1 MLRVPRGHL
10 LERGFDLS
18 GAASPRTVHD
28 GSEHGDPSRPLGIK
42 VRGWTCVKTLPNSRV
57 LDFIRE
63 AADSFQYVPSDGAC
77 EGDFEISQSHRMK
90 PVRAIVLSLAGG
102 LVVLAS
108 GLAGVYIPK
117 LAVLAPAVLIAVGLI
132 SGTLILVGAS
142 GLWMAPRRHMLWGL
156 IVVLSSV
163 PSLLIG
169 GGLLGVLFPIGFM
182 LSLVGGILA
191 IQWKPRPMAPPTLRA
206 RRVAKTR

>member
-1 MLRVPRGHL
+1 MVGRTPNAKSS
-10 LERGFDLS
+10 LERREARL
-18 GAASPRTVHD
+18 
-28 GSEHGDPSRPLGIK
+28 L
-42 VRGWTCVKTLPNSRV
+42 

-63 AADSFQYVPSDGAC
+63 SADSFQYVPSNSAC
-77 EGDFEISQSHRMK
+77 GGDFRISQPHRMK
-90 PVRAIVLSLAGG
+90 PVRAILLSLAGG

-108 GLAGVYIPK
+108 GLAGVYVPK
-117 LAVLAPAVLIAVGLI
+117 LAVLAPAVLVAVGLI
-132 SGTLILVGAS
+132 SGTLILVGAL
-142 GLWMAPRRHMLWGL
+142 GLWMAPRRNMLWGL

-169 GGLLGVLFPIGFM
+169 GGLLGVLFPVGFM

>member
-1 MLRVPRGHL
+1 V
-10 LERGFDLS
+10 LEGGFRI
-18 GAASPRTVHD
+18 P
-28 GSEHGDPSRPLGIK
+28 
-42 VRGWTCVKTLPNSRV
+42 
-57 LDFIRE
+57 
-63 AADSFQYVPSDGAC
+63 
-77 EGDFEISQSHRMK
+77 QSHRMK
-90 PVRAIVLSLAGG
+90 PGRAILLCLAGG

-108 GLAGVYIPK
+108 GLAEVYIPT
-117 LAVLAPAVLIAVGLI
+117 LAVFAPAVLVAVGLI
-132 SGTLILVGAS
+132 SGTLILVGAL
-142 GLWMAPRRHMLWGL
+142 GLWMVPRRHMLWGL

-191 IQWKPRPMAPPTLRA
+191 VQWKPRPVAPPTLRA

>member
-1 MLRVPRGHL
+1 MQ
-10 LERGFDLS
+10 
-18 GAASPRTVHD
+18 T
-28 GSEHGDPSRPLGIK
+28 
-42 VRGWTCVKTLPNSRV
+42 
-57 LDFIRE
+57 
-63 AADSFQYVPSDGAC
+63 
-77 EGDFEISQSHRMK
+77 HRLK
-90 PVRAIVLSLAGG
+90 PVRAILLSLAGG

-108 GLAGVYIPK
+108 GVAGVYVPE
-117 LAVLAPAVLIAVGLI
+117 LAVFAPAMLAAVGLI
-132 SGTLILVGAS
+132 SGTLILVGAL
-142 GLWMAPRRHMLWGL
+142 GLWMVPRRHMQWGL

-191 IQWKPRPMAPPTLRA
+191 VQWKPRPVAPPTLRA

>member
-1 MLRVPRGHL
+1 MPN
-10 LERGFDLS
+10 
-18 GAASPRTVHD
+18 AKSPRDREKFALSST
-28 GSEHGDPSRPLGIK
+28 PSAKRPTDSNTYRAI
-42 VRGWTCVKTLPNSRV
+42 V
-57 LDFIRE
+57 L
-63 AADSFQYVPSDGAC
+63 
-77 EGDFEISQSHRMK
+77 EGGFRIPQSHRMT
-90 PVRAIVLSLAGG
+90 PGRAILLCLAGG

-108 GLAGVYIPK
+108 GLAEVYIPT
-117 LAVLAPAVLIAVGLI
+117 LAVFAPAVLVAVGLI
-132 SGTLILVGAS
+132 SGTLILVGAL
-142 GLWMAPRRHMLWGL
+142 GLWMVPRRHMLWGL

-191 IQWKPRPMAPPTLRA
+191 VQWKPRPVAPPTLRA

>member
-1 MLRVPRGHL
+1 ML
-10 LERGFDLS
+10 
-18 GAASPRTVHD
+18 
-28 GSEHGDPSRPLGIK
+28 
-42 VRGWTCVKTLPNSRV
+42 C
-57 LDFIRE
+57 
-63 AADSFQYVPSDGAC
+63 
-77 EGDFEISQSHRMK
+77 
-90 PVRAIVLSLAGG
+90 LAGG

-108 GLAGVYIPK
+108 GLAEVYIPT
-117 LAVLAPAVLIAVGLI
+117 LAVFAPAVLVAVGLI
-132 SGTLILVGAS
+132 SGTLILVGAL
-142 GLWMAPRRHMLWGL
+142 GLWMVPRRHMQWGL

-191 IQWKPRPMAPPTLRA
+191 VQWKPRPVAPPTLRA

>member
-1 MLRVPRGHL
+1 MQ
-10 LERGFDLS
+10 
-18 GAASPRTVHD
+18 T
-28 GSEHGDPSRPLGIK
+28 
-42 VRGWTCVKTLPNSRV
+42 
-57 LDFIRE
+57 
-63 AADSFQYVPSDGAC
+63 
-77 EGDFEISQSHRMK
+77 HRLK
-90 PVRAIVLSLAGG
+90 PVRAILLSLAGG

-108 GLAGVYIPK
+108 GVAGVYVPE
-117 LAVLAPAVLIAVGLI
+117 LAVFAPAMLAAVGLI
-132 SGTLILVGAS
+132 SGTFILVGAL
-142 GLWMAPRRHMLWGL
+142 GLWMVPRRHMQWGL

-191 IQWKPRPMAPPTLRA
+191 LQWKPRPMAPPTLRA

>member
-1 MLRVPRGHL
+1 
-10 LERGFDLS
+10 
-18 GAASPRTVHD
+18 
-28 GSEHGDPSRPLGIK
+28 
-42 VRGWTCVKTLPNSRV
+42 
-57 LDFIRE
+57 
-63 AADSFQYVPSDGAC
+63 
-77 EGDFEISQSHRMK
+77 MK
-90 PVRAIVLSLAGG
+90 PVRAVLLSLAGG

-108 GLAGVYIPK
+108 GIAGVYVPK

-132 SGTLILVGAS
+132 SGTLILAGAL

-156 IVVLSSV
+156 IVILSSV

-169 GGLLGVLFPIGFM
+169 GGLLGVLFPVGFM

-191 IQWKPRPMAPPTLRA
+191 IQWKPRPIAPPTLRA

>member
-1 MLRVPRGHL
+1 M
-10 LERGFDLS
+10 
-18 GAASPRTVHD
+18 
-28 GSEHGDPSRPLGIK
+28 
-42 VRGWTCVKTLPNSRV
+42 KTLPNSHV
-57 LDFIRE
+57 LDGAEDFKREIPGGRREARVFLDSIRE
-63 AADSFQYVPSDGAC
+63 AADSFQYAPNDGAC
-77 EGDFEISQSHRMK
+77 EGDFRISQSHRMK
-90 PVRAIVLSLAGG
+90 PVRAILLSLAGG

-108 GLAGVYIPK
+108 GVAGVYIPK
-117 LAVLAPAVLIAVGLI
+117 LAVLAPAVLVAVGLI
-132 SGTLILVGAS
+132 SGTIILVGGL
-142 GLWMAPRRHMLWGL
+142 GLWMAPRRHVLWGV

-169 GGLLGVLFPIGFM
+169 GGLLGVLFPVGFM

>member
-1 MLRVPRGHL
+1 L
-10 LERGFDLS
+10 L
-18 GAASPRTVHD
+18 
-28 GSEHGDPSRPLGIK
+28 
-42 VRGWTCVKTLPNSRV
+42 C
-57 LDFIRE
+57 
-63 AADSFQYVPSDGAC
+63 
-77 EGDFEISQSHRMK
+77 
-90 PVRAIVLSLAGG
+90 LAGG

-108 GLAGVYIPK
+108 GLAEVYIPT
-117 LAVLAPAVLIAVGLI
+117 LAVFAPAVLVAVGLI
-132 SGTLILVGAS
+132 SGTLILVGAL
-142 GLWMAPRRHMLWGL
+142 GLWMVPRRHMLWGL

-191 IQWKPRPMAPPTLRA
+191 VQWKPRPVAPPTLRA